1 MIDRIWDLLLFVG
14 LGYVAYVV
22 WHAVVIFN

>member
-1 MIDRIWDLLLFVG
+1 MSERIWNLLLFVG

-22 WHAVVIFN
+22 WMAVVVFN

>member
-22 WHAVVIFN
+22 WTAVVFFN